1 MPPLHVQKEWDNA
14 KLKVKQQGLLHSKK
28 ICFQKH
34 FEWTRKVQVS
44 LCETQSKGNKTMPM
58 WDSLV

>member
-28 ICFQKH
+28 ISFQKH

-44 LCETQSKGNKTMPM
+44 LCETQSKGSKTMPM
-58 WDSLV
+58 